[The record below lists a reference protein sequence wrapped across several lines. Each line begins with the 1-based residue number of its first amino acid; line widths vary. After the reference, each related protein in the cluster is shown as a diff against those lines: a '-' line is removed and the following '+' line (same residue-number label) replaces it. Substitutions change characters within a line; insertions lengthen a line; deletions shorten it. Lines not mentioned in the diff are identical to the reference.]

1 MSKSNA
7 SRLFRIIGMA
17 GLALAAGLGL
27 LLVGVKLHYGGGGPY
42 PDLSTTPLVQAA
54 ALQTLVELPYP
65 PGNVTSSGDGRIFFN
80 THPFTQSHR
89 FTDAFLFELVA
100 GVPRPYPDASA
111 QPELRFVFGMTV
123 DAQNRLWLVSPATLD
138 RQRTRIIAY
147 DLGRNTKVVDTELAP
162 GVGRFAQDLRV
173 SRDGRTLFLAD
184 TGAFRFTHA
193 ALLVVDT
200 ATFSVREVLAGHPS
214 TQPQDL
220 VMRSR
225 SGPYRIGYGLLT
237 FQVGIDGI
245 ALSANGEW
253 LYYATMSHGDLF
265 RVRTSYLQ
273 DPALSPQEMAQHLE
287 RVGAKPLSDGI
298 ELTPGGSV
306 LITDVENGGIARLD
320 PAGQLVTLVRS
331 PAIVWA
337 DGVTVTPGGDV
348 LFTDSSIPGYIDQLL
363 RPPTRPRLEAGRPY
377 RIYKFHL
384 PAEPARSGRS

>member
-1 MSKSNA
+1 M
-7 SRLFRIIGMA
+7 
-17 GLALAAGLGL
+17 LA
-27 LLVGVKLHYGGGGPY
+27 
-42 PDLSTTPLVQAA
+42 
-54 ALQTLVELPYP
+54 
-65 PGNVTSSGDGRIFFN
+65 
-80 THPFTQSHR
+80 
-89 FTDAFLFELVA
+89 
-100 GVPRPYPDASA
+100 
-111 QPELRFVFGMTV
+111 
-123 DAQNRLWLVSPATLD
+123 
-138 RQRTRIIAY
+138 
-147 DLGRNTKVVDTELAP
+147 
-162 GVGRFAQDLRV
+162 
-173 SRDGRTLFLAD
+173 
-184 TGAFRFTHA
+184 
-193 ALLVVDT
+193 
-200 ATFSVREVLAGHPS
+200 HPS

-273 DPALSPQEMAQHLE
+273 DPALSPQELAQHLE

-298 ELTPGGSV
+298 ELTAGGSV

-331 PAIVWA
+331 PTIVWA

-363 RPPTRPRLEAGRPY
+363 RPPARQRLEGRRPY

-384 PAEPARSGRS
+384 PAEPAGNGRS